1 MAVTTGVPD
10 PFASAATRR
19 LVAAALREDLGRGD
33 VTSAATIPATA
44 RAKGKLVLRES
55 AVVAG
60 LPLAEL
66 IFAELA
72 ADQPPV
78 RVRARVAE
86 GKRAAAG
93 RTIAELDGPLRAML
107 AGERVLLNLLQTLS
121 GTATLTRT
129 FVDAVKGT
137 GAKILDTRKTIP
149 GLRLLQK
156 YAVRCG
162 GGTNHRFG
170 LDDGVLI
177 KDNHIVGAGSVRAAV
192 TRARAAVP
200 HGLKVEIECDQ
211 LSQVREALAAGA
223 DIVLLDNMTPGQ
235 VARCCEV
242 IAGRAVVEVSGGL
255 TIERVREYAEAGA
268 ELLSIGRLTH
278 SAPAIDIGLDLEMR
292 KRR

>member
-1 MAVTTGVPD
+1 MAVTTGAPD
-10 PFASAATRR
+10 PFAAAATRD

-33 VTSAATIPATA
+33 VTTAATIAVGTRA
-44 RAKGKLVLRES
+44 RGRLVLRES
-55 AVVAG
+55 AVIAG

-72 ADQPPV
+72 AGEAPV
-78 RVRARVAE
+78 RVRTRVAD
-86 GKRAAAG
+86 GRRAAAG
-93 RTIAELDGPLRAML
+93 RTIAELEGPLRAML

-121 GTATLTRT
+121 GTATLTRE

-137 GAKILDTRKTIP
+137 GARILDTRKTTP

-192 TRARAAVP
+192 TRARSVVP
-200 HGLKVEIECDQ
+200 HGLKVEIECDR
-211 LSQVREALAAGA
+211 LVQVREAVAAGA
-223 DIVLLDNMTPGQ
+223 DIILLDNMTPTQ

-242 IAGRAVVEVSGGL
+242 IAGRALIEVSGGL
-255 TIERVREYAEAGA
+255 TLERVREYAEAGA

-292 KRR
+292 RRR

>member
-1 MAVTTGVPD
+1 M
-10 PFASAATRR
+10 
-19 LVAAALREDLGRGD
+19 
-33 VTSAATIPATA
+33 
-44 RAKGKLVLRES
+44 
-55 AVVAG
+55 
-60 LPLAEL
+60 
-66 IFAELA
+66 
-72 ADQPPV
+72 
-78 RVRARVAE
+78 
-86 GKRAAAG
+86 
-93 RTIAELDGPLRAML
+93 
-107 AGERVLLNLLQTLS
+107 
-121 GTATLTRT
+121 
-129 FVDAVKGT
+129 
-137 GAKILDTRKTIP
+137 
-149 GLRLLQK
+149 
-156 YAVRCG
+156 
-162 GGTNHRFG
+162 
-170 LDDGVLI
+170 
-177 KDNHIVGAGSVRAAV
+177 RAAV

>member
-1 MAVTTGVPD
+1 MAVTTGAPD
-10 PFASAATRR
+10 PFSSAATRS
-19 LVAAALREDLGRGD
+19 LVAAALREDIGRGD
-33 VTSAATIPATA
+33 VTTAATIAATA

-60 LPLAEL
+60 LPLAEMV
-66 IFAELA
+66 FAELA
-72 ADQPPV
+72 AGQAPV

-86 GKRAAAG
+86 GRRVAAG
-93 RTIAELDGPLRAML
+93 RTIAELEGPLRAML

-121 GTATLTRT
+121 GTATLTRA

-137 GAKILDTRKTIP
+137 GAKILDTRKTTP

-192 TRARAAVP
+192 SRARAAVP
-200 HGLKVEIECDQ
+200 HGLKVEVECDR
-211 LSQVREALAAGA
+211 LDQVREAVAAGA
-223 DIVLLDNMTPGQ
+223 DIVLLDNMTPAQ
-235 VARCCEV
+235 VAGCCALV
-242 IAGRAVVEVSGGL
+242 AGRAVVEVSGGL
-255 TIERVREYAEAGA
+255 TLERVRDYAEAGA
-268 ELLSIGRLTH
+268 EILSIGRLTH
-278 SAPAIDIGLDLEMR
+278 SAPSIDIGLDLEMR

>member
-1 MAVTTGVPD
+1 M
-10 PFASAATRR
+10 RR

-33 VTSAATIPATA
+33 VTSAATIPATV

-72 ADQPPV
+72 AGQPPV